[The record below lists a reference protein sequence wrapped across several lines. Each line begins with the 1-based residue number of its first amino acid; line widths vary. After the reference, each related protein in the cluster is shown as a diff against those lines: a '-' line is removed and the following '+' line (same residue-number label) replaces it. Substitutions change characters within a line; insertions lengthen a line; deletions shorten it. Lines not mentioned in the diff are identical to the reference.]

1 MSNPRFEF
9 YVVNY
14 DFNKKQCEM
23 FNIFRNINVYEYSLK
38 EVKKHLAN
46 KKKYPY
52 EQFCEKIKNIIMW
65 QEWSRIEY
73 ECSVGE
79 PFPETVN
86 ELQKIDCY
94 YQAKPNIEIIC
105 DMLIKRYKEWK
116 KNEACGHR

>member
-1 MSNPRFEF
+1 MSKPRFEF

-14 DFNKKQCEM
+14 GFNKRQCEM
-23 FNIFRNINVYEYSLK
+23 FNIFRNIHVYEHSLK
-38 EVKKHLAN
+38 AVKKHLAN

-52 EQFCEKIKNIIMW
+52 EQFCEEIKNIIMW
-65 QEWSRIEY
+65 QEWSRVEY

-79 PFPETVN
+79 PFPGTVN

-94 YQAKPNIEIIC
+94 YQAKPNIEVIC

-116 KNEACGHR
+116 KNEVN